1 MIKQII
7 ESKLYDYLKLKN
19 IKITKKGPT
28 QIIDCPI
35 CKAEQMCIKIP
46 NIHKF
51 NCHACKERL
60 GVFEFAKALEEKY
73 PGTEK
78 EQIHYLKELL
88 GVEAVTEVDEEN
100 IDRVLDFYKAHN
112 FDLVPLV
119 KNDKK
124 TVETGW
130 TKKEHK
136 NIEEWKRWIVD
147 GLNIGVKTGTRSGI
161 TIIDIDAMPKSTKD
175 DYYAGK
181 LTEQQKKEAII
192 ERDKILK
199 ETLESI
205 GYKGDSTLEQY
216 TLGGMHLIYKY
227 IEELPKTRIDEYK
240 IDLENDG
247 GQVVI
252 SPSKVD
258 NISRKI
264 TLNPIIEM
272 PEELKKLLL
281 SKVTI
286 PRKTAS
292 EEIMEDIKDESFNIK
307 AIKSGERNSALCKL
321 GGMFRKQLNSKQT
334 EYVLRVL
341 NKHACESPLP
351 NNEIT
356 AMSRK
361 LEHYTGFDENELAH
375 NIIEYLKTVEEA
387 NRTEI
392 AMACV
397 STNRGEDK
405 KRVDRALNYLIQEE
419 ILVKK
424 GTRYTN
430 INSLEW
436 SEDLLDTGIPINFK
450 MPYFHGYA
458 GINYGDLIIIGSQNK
473 YGKTH
478 LAMNFVKKLV
488 MQGIK
493 PDYIYNESGGRY
505 AKVALKLGMKNG
517 DFSSAF
523 VADSFDAML
532 RKDKITIFDWVKP
545 NDFARTDNVFSNLV
559 EKVKKTKGVLICFV
573 QLRTDDSYFAK
584 DQIGQFPAILSRY
597 LYEDESGENTKFA
610 IDSMREPLIKGKKW
624 QIPCRYDWD
633 TKIADTVADLQGDTI
648 QEENKTTE
656 EEVF

>member
-1 MIKQII
+1 VIVQII
-7 ESKLYDYLKLKN
+7 ESKLQDYLKLKD

-28 QIIDCPI
+28 QIIDCPL

-51 NCHACKERL
+51 NCHSCKEKL
-60 GVFEFAKALEEKY
+60 GVFEFAKALEENY
-73 PGTEK
+73 PETEK

-88 GVEAVTEVDEEN
+88 NIEAVTEIDEEN
-100 IDRVLDFYKAHN
+100 IDSTLEFYKNHG
-112 FDLVPLV
+112 FDLVPIA
-119 KNDKK
+119 KNQKRPI
-124 TVETGW
+124 EQNW
-130 TKKEHK
+130 TNKEHK
-136 NIEEWKRWIVD
+136 EINEWKRWIVD
-147 GLNIGVKTGTRSGI
+147 GLNIGVKTGIRSGV
-161 TIIDIDAMPKSTKD
+161 TIIDIDQKPIPEEIK
-175 DYYAGK
+175 K
-181 LTEQQKKEAII
+181 LMG
-192 ERDKILK
+192 
-199 ETLESI
+199 ETLMQESTN
-205 GYKGDSTLEQY
+205 GF
-216 TLGGMHLIYKY
+216 HLFYKY
-227 IEELPKTRIDEYK
+227 VEELPKTRIDEYK

-258 NISRKI
+258 NIARKI

-281 SKVTI
+281 SKVTV

-292 EEIMEDIKDESFNIK
+292 EEIIEDIKDESFNIK

-341 NKHACESPLP
+341 NKHACEDPLP

-361 LEHYTGFDENELAH
+361 LEHYAGFDENELAH
-375 NIIEYLKTVEEA
+375 NIIEYLKTVEES

-397 STNRGEDK
+397 GTNRGEDK
-405 KRVDRALNYLIQEE
+405 KRVDKALNYLIQEE

-430 INSLEW
+430 VNSLEW
-436 SEDLLDTGIPINFK
+436 SEDLLDIGIPINFK

-478 LAMNFVKKLV
+478 LAMNFVSKLV
-488 MQGIK
+488 KQKIK

-532 RKDKITIFDWVKP
+532 RKDKITVFDWVKP
-545 NDFARTDNVFSNLV
+545 NDFARTDNVFSSLV
-559 EKVKKTKGVLICFV
+559 EKVKKTRGVLICFV

-584 DQIGQFPAILSRY
+584 DQIGQFPALLSRY

-610 IDSMREPLIKGKKW
+610 IDSMRDPLIKGKKW

-633 TKIADTVADLQGDTI
+633 TKIVDTVADLQGDTI
-648 QEENKTTE
+648 KEEDKTTE